1 MSLTE
6 RIDNLLEERKI
17 SRRQLAIM
25 AHIPPS
31 SLQSAMSRGKNM
43 TVEMLQA
50 IAEALDVPV
59 SYLQDESNCIDSN
72 LQRRVLAKVQE
83 RISKSVHGADPADL
97 YEVLGTTNT
106 EKYFRDIYEGI
117 IPLTEERLIDI
128 ADSLGTSVEYLLGFV
143 GDKGPIQTTCR
154 FTGLTKEAV
163 KYIRSLYE
171 LRYLPGGNQGLS
183 MLNAMMSNQN
193 SLQFDT
199 LLNCCIRYVNMASTP
214 VSDTFWTT
222 PDYTVGQ
229 SNAEEHGYRL
239 YPIPEHA
246 QVVFWG
252 EIVEL
257 MRALLDN
264 LAKHQKQEGGSL
276 NAFDQEEDN

>member
-1 MSLTE
+1 MCL
-6 RIDNLLEERKI
+6 
-17 SRRQLAIM
+17 
-25 AHIPPS
+25 PS
-31 SLQSAMSRGKNM
+31 YSSS
-43 TVEMLQA
+43 
-50 IAEALDVPV
+50 IARSCKTV
-59 SYLQDESNCIDSN
+59 SYLQDESNCIDVS

-83 RISKSVHGADPADL
+83 RINKSVHGADPADL

-183 MLNAMMSNQN
+183 MLNAMMSDQN
-193 SLQFDT
+193 SGQFNT
-199 LLNCCIRYVNMASTP
+199 LLKCCIEYVNMASTP

-222 PDYTVGQ
+222 PDYTVGK

-239 YPIPEHA
+239 YPIPEYA

-257 MRALLDN
+257 MRSLLDN
-264 LAKHQKQEGGSL
+264 LAKQQKQEGESL
-276 NAFDQEEDN
+276 NALDQEEDN